1 MNVRNS
7 PDRMCAGQVRSLC
20 RFGSKYEAPELGVTD
35 VVAALAVVAANVRE
49 NHVSRICARGAGSRM
64 ETMAYNS
71 LCPGLRAIRIL
82 CTLLLIARGSAYLRL
97 SSFVGLEDD
106 FLGRGARGAPR
117 SGDPSRRISDE
128 SVGDAVE

>member
-1 MNVRNS
+1 MFETRRIECVQAKSAHRAVSAPNTRHLSLVSLMLLLRLLLLL
-7 PDRMCAGQVRSLC
+7 RMYGRITRPESALGGQAHGWRPWRITL
-20 RFGSKYEAPELGVTD
+20 F
-35 VVAALAVVAANVRE
+35 AL
-49 NHVSRICARGAGSRM
+49 
-64 ETMAYNS
+64 
-71 LCPGLRAIRIL
+71 GLRAIRIL

>member
-1 MNVRNS
+1 MFETHRIKCVQAKSAHRAISAPNTRHLSLVS
-7 PDRMCAGQVRSLC
+7 LMLLLRMYGRITRPESALGGQAHGWRPWRITL
-20 RFGSKYEAPELGVTD
+20 F
-35 VVAALAVVAANVRE
+35 AL
-49 NHVSRICARGAGSRM
+49 
-64 ETMAYNS
+64 
-71 LCPGLRAIRIL
+71 GLRAIRIL
-82 CTLLLIARGSAYLRL
+82 CTLLLIACGSAYLRL